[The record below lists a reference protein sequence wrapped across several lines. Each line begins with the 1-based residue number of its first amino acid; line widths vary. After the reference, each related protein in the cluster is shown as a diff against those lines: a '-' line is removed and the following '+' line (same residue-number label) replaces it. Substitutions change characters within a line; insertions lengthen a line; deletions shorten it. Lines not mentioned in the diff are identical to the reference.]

1 MDIHLT
7 LAALYSFIHVI
18 TFMEYFLESGTM
30 LGTVENVKM
39 NEAVPQRFSRGI
51 KYRTDLP
58 R

>member
-1 MDIHLT
+1 
-7 LAALYSFIHVI
+7 
-18 TFMEYFLESGTM
+18 MEYFLESGTM
-30 LGTVENVKM
+30 LGIVEDVKM